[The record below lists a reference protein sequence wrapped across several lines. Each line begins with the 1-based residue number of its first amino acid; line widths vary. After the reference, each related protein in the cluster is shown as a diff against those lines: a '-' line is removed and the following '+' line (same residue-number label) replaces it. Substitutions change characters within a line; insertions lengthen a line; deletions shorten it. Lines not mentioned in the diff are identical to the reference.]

1 MAVKSIYEIATQKI
15 NRGDL
20 EGAKKIFKKLLAS
33 DKNDLRALEGI
44 SYIFLSARIMKI
56 L

>member
-1 MAVKSIYEIATQKI
+1 
-15 NRGDL
+15 L

>member
-1 MAVKSIYEIATQKI
+1 
-15 NRGDL
+15 L

-44 SYIFLSARIMKI
+44 SYIFFVSEDYENTLIWPDPIERAKSRF